1 MLVLILMVGWF
12 SFQNID
18 EQVVA
23 LDQELIEEILL
34 QEEFNE
40 IEVEENHDTK
50 DESGEE
56 IYHEDLNLDL
66 SSQREEITSSNK
78 DFWNKY
84 YNSDENNIND
94 SSIVDAAEVTAKFK
108 NTKISTTDKLKA
120 LYIIKRN
127 LSNEDI
133 SYIVSLT
140 KDGVTSQEKDKI
152 KNLLGEK
159 LSEKDY
165 EQLKSMVFKYL

>member
-1 MLVLILMVGWF
+1 MGGWY
-12 SFQNID
+12 SFQQLD

-23 LDQELIEEILL
+23 LDEELIEEILL
-34 QEEFNE
+34 QEENIMDEVNE
-40 IEVEENHDTK
+40 SNETQDGNEQET
-50 DESGEE
+50 
-56 IYHEDLNLDL
+56 YHEDMNLNLSDG
-66 SSQREEITSSNK
+66 RDKIASSNK

-84 YNSDENNIND
+84 YNSDEKNTID
-94 SSIVDAAEVTAKFK
+94 SGAIDTAEVTAKLK

-140 KDGVTSQEKDKI
+140 KDGITTQEKDKI

-165 EQLKSMVFKYL
+165 KQLKSMVFKYL